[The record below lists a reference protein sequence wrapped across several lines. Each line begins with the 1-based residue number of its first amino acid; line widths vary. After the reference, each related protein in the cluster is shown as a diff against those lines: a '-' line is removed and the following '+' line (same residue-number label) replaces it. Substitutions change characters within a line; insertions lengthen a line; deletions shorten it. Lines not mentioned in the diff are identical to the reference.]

1 MCRGGGAVS
10 ADYDFD
16 LANERSVNE
25 EYLRELQAWYEGLKE
40 LAVYSVVPRSS
51 LWVGTVSKARPSTGV
66 IGPIIGRV
74 GLDYRDS
81 LLGADFYIATWYHE
95 LDDGTVVVNWASPV
109 ARLFFEGRAS
119 EWHYPDPSHLSARRT
134 FETRDRD
141 LVAFTDELEHDAE
154 RALVFK
160 DRQRG
165 LEVPEPPPE
174 TTSESVTPL
183 RGTEPE
189 PEPESEPAPVLEPEL
204 VQPPPKKPP
213 LAPPMEGEVDGDNGE
228 QLRNEEL
235 TRRAVEK
242 PKTGRLHSV
251 LGSLQPDQYRLV
263 TWDDSKHLV
272 VQGHPGSG
280 KTVVATHRAAWL
292 THPQREGRLERVG
305 LVGPN
310 DAWVNHV
317 REVLDDLG
325 ANGVEVMS
333 LETLVRHYSGG
344 SGHQLQLSVER
355 FFQVGWDV
363 ARVAERATRRLRGGL
378 TKSTKKNVDLVVN
391 QLVQETPIHHKF
403 VAGRALSQW
412 LLRAKSAEGVRKD
425 PSYLLFLANVGLAVE
440 PPAGPRMFHHLI
452 VDEVQDLRGAEWYM
466 LLRFLDS
473 GRGLSLFGDMNQ
485 RRSDTTVMSWQDLA
499 DELEISAED
508 SSPFEPEV
516 LEQGYRS
523 TRQILDYAANL
534 LDAADRHPKSLLEG
548 PEPRVRRVGSKQL
561 DQVVIE
567 EAEALAAKYVGGR
580 VAVISAGPDD
590 LSRPFLRRGWR
601 NTAESHV
608 MRKDDLVLGVF
619 QPANTRG
626 LEYDGVVVVEP
637 ADFPRNVGRDG
648 RLYTALTRANK
659 ELTVV
664 YSRALPRR
672 LRGRGNRVS

>member
-1 MCRGGGAVS
+1 
-10 ADYDFD
+10 
-16 LANERSVNE
+16 
-25 EYLRELQAWYEGLKE
+25 
-40 LAVYSVVPRSS
+40 
-51 LWVGTVSKARPSTGV
+51 V

-74 GLDYRDS
+74 GLDFNDP
-81 LLGADFYIATWYHE
+81 LLGTDFYIGTWYHE
-95 LDDGTVVVNWASPV
+95 LDDGTVIVNWASEV

-119 EWHYPDPSHLSARRT
+119 GWRDPDPVHLSARRT
-134 FETRDRD
+134 FEIRNRD
-141 LVAFTDELEHDAE
+141 LVAFADEIEHDAE
-154 RALVFK
+154 RALVFRG
-160 DRQRG
+160 RQRG

-174 TTSESVTPL
+174 TTPEPVRPL
-183 RGTEPE
+183 RGVQ
-189 PEPESEPAPVLEPEL
+189 PESEPAPEPAPEPVLEPEF
-204 VQPPPKKPP
+204 VQSPPKKPP
-213 LAPPMEGEVDGDNGE
+213 VAPPMAGEADDDSGE

-235 TRRAVEK
+235 TRRVAEQ
-242 PKTGRLHSV
+242 PKTGRLRSV

-263 TWDDSKHLV
+263 TWDESKHLV

-292 THPQREGRLERVG
+292 THPQRKGRLERVG

-310 DAWVNHV
+310 DAWANHV

-363 ARVAERATRRLRGGL
+363 ARAAERATRRLSGGL
-378 TKSTKKNVDLVVN
+378 TKSTKKNVNSVLN
-391 QLVQETPIHHKF
+391 QLVQETPIHREF
-403 VAGRALSQW
+403 VSSRALSQW
-412 LLRAKSAEGVRKD
+412 LLRARNAEGVRND

-440 PPAGPRMFHHLI
+440 PPAGARKFHHLI

-466 LLRFLDS
+466 LLRFLHS

-499 DELEISAED
+499 GELEISAED
-508 SSPFEPEV
+508 GSPFEPEV
-516 LEQGYRS
+516 LKQGYRS
-523 TRQILDYAANL
+523 TRQILEYASNL

-561 DQVVIE
+561 EQVVIE

-580 VAVISAGPDD
+580 VAVIRADPGD
-590 LSRPFLRRGWR
+590 LSRAFLRRGWR

-608 MRKDDLVLGVF
+608 MQKDSLVLGVF
-619 QPANTRG
+619 RPANTRG

-637 ADFPRNVGRDG
+637 AEFPRNLGRDG

-659 ELTVV
+659 ELTVIHV
-664 YSRALPRR
+664 RTLPRR
-672 LRGRGNRVS
+672 LRGRGNRE

>member
-1 MCRGGGAVS
+1 MCRGGGAVTTE
-10 ADYDFD
+10 YDGI
-16 LANERSVNE
+16 LNAERAVNE
-25 EYLRELQAWYEGLKE
+25 EYLRELRAWYDGLGDIARHT
-40 LAVYSVVPRSS
+40 AVPFN
-51 LWVGTVSKARPSTGV
+51 TVWAGGGAIKVRPSKSV
-66 IGPIIGRV
+66 IGPIVGRV
-74 GLDYRDS
+74 ALDFNDP
-81 LLGADFYIATWYHE
+81 LLGTDFYIATWYLE
-95 LDDGTVVVNWASPV
+95 LNDGTVVVNWTSQV
-109 ARLFFEGRAS
+109 ARLIFEGRAS
-119 EWHYPDPSHLSARRT
+119 GWPDPDPTHLSARRA
-134 FETRDRD
+134 FEIQDGD
-141 LVAFTDELEHDAE
+141 LVAFADELETGADPA
-154 RALVFK
+154 RVFLG
-160 DRQRG
+160 RQRG
-165 LEVPEPPPE
+165 LEVPEPPPQITPE
-174 TTSESVTPL
+174 PKRAISES
-183 RGTEPE
+183 EPE
-189 PEPESEPAPVLEPEL
+189 PEPDPVLEPTS

-213 LAPPMEGEVDGDNGE
+213 LAPPKVGDNDGGDHE
-228 QLRNEEL
+228 EIRNEAL
-235 TRRAVEK
+235 TRRAIEK
-242 PKTGRLHSV
+242 PKTGRLRAV
-251 LGSLQPDQYRLV
+251 LESLQPDQYRLV
-263 TWDDSKHLV
+263 TWDDSEHLV

-292 THPQREGRLERVG
+292 THPQRKGRLERVG

-310 DAWVNHV
+310 DAWANHV

-363 ARVAERATRRLRGGL
+363 ARAAERATRRLRGGL

-391 QLVQETPIHHKF
+391 QLVQETPIHHEF
-403 VAGRALSQW
+403 VASRALSQW
-412 LLRAKSAEGVRKD
+412 LLRAKSAEGVRRD

-440 PPAGPRMFHHLI
+440 PPAGPRKFHHLI

-508 SSPFEPEV
+508 GSPFEPEV

-523 TRQILDYAANL
+523 TRQILDYASNL

-561 DQVVIE
+561 EQVVIE

-580 VAVISAGPDD
+580 VAVISAGPGD

-637 ADFPRNVGRDG
+637 VDFPRNVGRDG